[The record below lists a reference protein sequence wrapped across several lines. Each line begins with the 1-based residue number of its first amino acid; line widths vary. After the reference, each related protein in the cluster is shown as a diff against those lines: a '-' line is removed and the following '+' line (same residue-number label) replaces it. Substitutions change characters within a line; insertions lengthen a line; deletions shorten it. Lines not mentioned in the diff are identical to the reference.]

1 VEDEAL
7 DDLVLIA
14 HRKSNKSNR
23 KVWTLEQ
30 KACDTKMEVFGR
42 TLKQGKWQLP
52 FQSKTYC
59 KVDRYFVT

>member
-14 HRKSNKSNR
+14 NRKSNR

-30 KACDTKMEVFGR
+30 KACDTKLEVFGR